1 MAQDAAALPMTTLQ
15 RLTKR
20 SDVPFAVA
28 VVGIIGI
35 LVLPVPTA
43 VLSILLALNLS
54 LAMIVLLVA
63 LNSNEPLE
71 FNTFPSLLLVT
82 TLFRL
87 GLNVATTRQILLYGD
102 GGAIIESF
110 GNFVV
115 GGNIVVGLV
124 IFLILLSFN

>member
-1 MAQDAAALPMTTLQ
+1 MAQEATQLPLTTLQ

-35 LVLPVPTA
+35 LVLPVPTGL
-43 VLSILLALNLS
+43 LSVLLALNLS

-63 LNSNEPLE
+63 LNAKEPLE

-87 GLNVATTRQILLYGD
+87 GLNVATTRQILH
-102 GGAIIESF
+102 
-110 GNFVV
+110 
-115 GGNIVVGLV
+115 
-124 IFLILLSFN
+124 

>member
-1 MAQDAAALPMTTLQ
+1 MAQDAALPTTTLQ

-43 VLSILLALNLS
+43 ILSVLLALNLS

-71 FNTFPSLLLVT
+71 FNTFPSLLAGHHPLPP
-82 TLFRL
+82 
-87 GLNVATTRQILLYGD
+87 GSECGHDAANPAHGD

-124 IFLILLSFN
+124 DFSHS